1 MTISS
6 GAQSPAVSPPVSG
19 LPADWRVDRMT
30 PPELIPITDLASATR
45 LAIEHPLAS
54 MPLSDLCGPGTRVCI
69 AVDALREP
77 QLSVLRHLL
86 ETLFAQDVDANDV
99 VVLAPAGESAE
110 ADLPVLVIVHD
121 PTDLRDVND
130 LGVFEGV
137 PIRVNHYAA
146 EADVLL
152 GLSARRLEEA
162 VLHTGSDTTITHWLS
177 AATTQSQLRNPLYL
191 DDRLRPQS
199 AGDGLYDRVMREG
212 ARRAG
217 LIFAIDVLLDESDHV
232 IAVRAG
238 TPQAVNRELGMISH
252 SSRDTATEGAYDIVI
267 AEAGTN
273 SLYRASQTAIQ
284 IGLAPDSALQR
295 GGVLVLPMAQAEAHE
310 PADNDAPEAYD
321 FYEAL
326 ARGSNTEEVIQLLS
340 RRTLAPGEDRAY
352 LLAHV
357 LQRNPI
363 IAVGLRESD
372 QARHVISVR
381 NISEAAELAETFIG
395 HRPRTLFL
403 SRALS
408 AVPVNTRTAASAA
421 DDALVDEMLR
431 DLDI

>member
-1 MTISS
+1 MTTTSDAPS
-6 GAQSPAVSPPVSG
+6 QTVSPPVNG
-19 LPADWRVDRMT
+19 LPADWRVDRMA
-30 PPELIPITDLASATR
+30 PPELTPVNDLASATR

-54 MPLSDLCGPGTRVCI
+54 MPLSDLCGAGTHVCI
-69 AVDALREP
+69 AIDALREP
-77 QLSVLRHLL
+77 QLSVLRHVL
-86 ETLFAQDVDANDV
+86 DALTKHGV
-99 VVLAPAGESAE
+99 STKEIVVLAPAGEDAHT
-110 ADLPVLVIVHD
+110 DLPVKVVVHD
-121 PTDLRDVND
+121 PTDLRDAND
-130 LGVFEGV
+130 LGVYEGV

-146 EADVLL
+146 ESDVLL
-152 GLSARRLEEA
+152 GLSAQRLEEA
-162 VLHTGSDTTITHWLS
+162 VLHTGSDATVTNWLS
-177 AATTQSQLRNPLYL
+177 TAATQSELRNALYL

-199 AGDGLYDRVMREG
+199 TGDGLYDRVMREG

-217 LIFAIDVLLDESDHV
+217 LVFVIDVLLDENDRV
-232 IAVRAG
+232 IAIRAG

-252 SSRDTATEGAYDIVI
+252 SARDTATQGAYDIVI
-267 AEAGTN
+267 ADAGTD

-295 GGVLVLPMAQAEAHE
+295 GGVLVLPMAQADANE
-310 PADNDAPEAYD
+310 PAESDASAAYD

-326 ARGSNTEEVIQLLS
+326 ANGSNTEEVIQLLS
-340 RRTLAPGEDRAY
+340 RRSLVPGEDRAY

-363 IAVGLRESD
+363 IAVGLRQSD

-381 NISEAAELAETFIG
+381 NITEAAELAETFIG

-403 SRALS
+403 PRALS
-408 AVPVNTRTAASAA
+408 AVPVNTRTAASDA
-421 DDALVDEMLR
+421 DDALVDELLR